1 MNLILH
7 TIIDS
12 IESDIPIIK
21 LLINDVTYEGAVTKT
36 VSHVLV
42 LCVPTVNISFKFGF
56 ILIITP
62 KIHVA

>member
-7 TIIDS
+7 TIIDR

-21 LLINDVTYEGAVTKT
+21 FLIYDVIYEGAVTKT
-36 VSHVLV
+36 VSRVLV

-56 ILIITP
+56 IRITP